1 MGESANTWLKVTLST
16 GELSNAGTQFAIK
29 SIPIEKKE
37 AKIPVE
43 DIVEELFGEIED
55 EHDTIA
61 HIEKQLDENSY
72 LFSARLEVDYL
83 NEKYQLDLPESEFYE
98 TLGGMIAY
106 TTGEIPAKGERI
118 DVSSF
123 SMKIEKVSA
132 TKIEQIILTKT
143 EVN

>member
-1 MGESANTWLKVTLST
+1 
-16 GELSNAGTQFAIK
+16 
-29 SIPIEKKE
+29 
-37 AKIPVE
+37 
-43 DIVEELFGEIED
+43 
-55 EHDTIA
+55 
-61 HIEKQLDENSY
+61 
-72 LFSARLEVDYL
+72 
-83 NEKYQLDLPESEFYE
+83 
-98 TLGGMIAY
+98 MIAY